1 MIYYRA
7 FYLPP
12 KGSWVETVQDSDKL
26 EELPSGALLVIEI
39 DNDTGARQIMSEK
52 KDNLTKKEQYFY
64 DYARR
69 QLEPKHDGGGT
80 EEHAAFL
87 MENKHLRGH

>member
-7 FYLPP
+7 FYLP
-12 KGSWVETVQDSDKL
+12 KNGSWIEKFQDNEKL

-39 DNDTGARQIMSEK
+39 DTETGARQIMSEK
-52 KDNLTKKEQYFY
+52 KNLTKKEQYFF
-64 DYARR
+64 DYASR

-80 EEHAAFL
+80 EEHAGFL
-87 MENKHLRGH
+87 RENKHLRGF